1 MLKKQKNLKKYR
13 PLFDDDFTYS
23 TYLELLANKT
33 KDKKKETKENPKK
46 NDSNNANNDKLKAI
60 NDIIN
65 DSSFDPDAIV
75 PNFMKLLCNLV
86 ESFSKCE
93 GIIIIR
99 L

>member
-23 TYLELLANKT
+23 TYLEILANKN
-33 KDKKKETKENPKK
+33 KDEKKETKK
-46 NDSNNANNDKLKAI
+46 NGSNNANNDKLKAI

-65 DSSFDPDAIV
+65 DASFDPDAIV

-86 ESFSKCE
+86 ESFSSCE
-93 GIIIIR
+93 GLI
-99 L
+99 